1 MAAFSAPSIHAR
13 LLIASSLILPL
24 FLGVTAWVLD
34 RAFADYQLQSQQ
46 ESMRLQQLLLARA
59 ADWDG
64 QQWQFQGL
72 DDPRYQAPRSGL
84 YGLVLSASGDLLWQS
99 PSAELIPEAPDS
111 VPELAAALE
120 PLLQVAIG
128 ETRFEECRLGATY
141 YCHATGVAWGSRG
154 PQSVFVIIESR
165 QPDMAARSNFRQYL
179 GWLSLATATLLLLA
193 QTLLFRWGLSP
204 LRGLAKSIAVLER
217 GEADK
222 LEDNY
227 PAELTPLTANLNLLL
242 ASETRRRERVRN
254 TMDRLT
260 HVLKSPLM
268 LIRNSSD
275 QGEAYRG
282 LVDEQ
287 VTRML
292 GIVEGELARARLD
305 GRAVNILGKPVP
317 VLPVLERITAAYS
330 RLPRRGADAT
340 LLGPVKIEL
349 EQVAESAL
357 FFGEERDLQDL
368 FGTILENSLKYCRHH
383 IAVAANLVAEAEDA
397 YLELSIADDGDGI
410 PAGLEQAILRRGARA
425 DSASVGQGLG
435 LSIVVEI
442 VSAYGGS
449 LHTQSSPLGGA
460 MFVVRLPLK
469 PVSGELPAAH

>member
-1 MAAFSAPSIHAR
+1 VGVFTATSIHTR
-13 LLIASSLILPL
+13 LLIASLLILPL
-24 FLGVTAWVLD
+24 FLGVTAMVLD
-34 RAFADYQLQSQQ
+34 RAFANYQLQSQQ

-84 YGLVLSASGDLLWQS
+84 YGLVMSPAGELLWRS
-99 PSAELIPEAPDS
+99 PSAELIPGAPES
-111 VPELAAALE
+111 ATAIAAAIA
-120 PLLQVAIG
+120 PLLAVAIG
-128 ETRFEECRLGATY
+128 ETRFGECQLGPLY
-141 YCHATGVAWGSRG
+141 YCHATGVAWGSQG
-154 PQSVFVIIESR
+154 PQSVFLIIESR
-165 QPDMAARSNFRQYL
+165 QPEMAARRSYRQYL
-179 GWLSLATATLLLLA
+179 LWLSLATATLLLVA
-193 QTLLFRWGLSP
+193 QTLVFRWGLSP
-204 LRGLAKSIAVLER
+204 LRGLARAIAALER
-217 GEADK
+217 GDADK
-222 LEDNY
+222 LDDNY
-227 PAELTPLTANLNLLL
+227 PAELAPLTTNLNLLL

-268 LIRNSSD
+268 LIRNSRD
-275 QGEAYRG
+275 QGEEFRQ

-305 GRAVNILGKPVP
+305 GRSAHILGKPVP
-317 VLPVLERITAAYS
+317 VRPVLERIAAAYS
-330 RLPRRGADAT
+330 RLPRRNADPV
-340 LLGPVKIEL
+340 LQGPVTIDL
-349 EQVAESAL
+349 DQVAGTAL
-357 FFGEERDLQDL
+357 FYGEERDLQDL

-383 IAVAANLVAEAEDA
+383 ISVAADLVDDAEGGL
-397 YLELSIADDGDGI
+397 LELSVADDGDGI
-410 PAGLEQAILRRGARA
+410 AVGQEQAILRRGARA
-425 DSASVGQGLG
+425 DSANAGQGLG

-449 LHTQSSPLGGA
+449 LHSRRSPLGGA

-469 PVSGELPAAH
+469 PGSG